1 MKEKS
6 RCNFKEQCITGF
18 KLAGL
23 WFFSIAEKPPSM
35 RSLPLRGPELL
46 KKFPNVL
53 IPGSVKKKKKKA
65 GGGGNTI
72 KRILAYDK
80 HEQVTDTGENTSTQ

>member
-23 WFFSIAEKPPSM
+23 CFFSVAEKPPSM
-35 RSLPLRGPELL
+35 RSLPLRDPELL
-46 KKFPNVL
+46 KRFPNVL
-53 IPGSVKKKKKKA
+53 IPGSVGEKKK
-65 GGGGNTI
+65 
-72 KRILAYDK
+72 
-80 HEQVTDTGENTSTQ
+80 GEGDNKEGSGL

>member
-53 IPGSVKKKKKKA
+53 IPGSVKKKKKA
-65 GGGGNTI
+65 GGEYNKEDSG
-72 KRILAYDK
+72 L
-80 HEQVTDTGENTSTQ
+80 